1 MQKVIVQIDWYT
13 KIILT
18 LIAIFLVGL
27 LVKSYFPPHTPEAE
41 AGDTSKYELMKRL
54 ENLGFSF
61 PPPKIE
67 LSKGERIEREAKM
80 EGRYVKDW
88 VDYLYLYNLQNLSR
102 ERALEIIDESSI
114 LSGYPAGKGYAKLLV
129 VSGRNEAYREY
140 LSDKAMETVLL
151 SGRFEVTPYGIVPR
165 PLRVEAVK

>member
-41 AGDTSKYELMKRL
+41 AGDTSKYELMKRAK
-54 ENLGFSF
+54 ELGYSF
-61 PPPKIE
+61 PQGFTPM
-67 LSKGERIEREAKM
+67 SKGERIEMEAKT
-80 EGRYVKDW
+80 ESRHSKILA
-88 VDYLYLYNLQNLSR
+88 DYLYLYNLQNLSQ
-102 ERALEIIDESSI
+102 EKALETIDESSI
-114 LSGYPAGKGYAKLLV
+114 LSGYPAGKEYAKLLV
-129 VSGRNEAYREY
+129 VSGRNEAYKEY
-140 LSDKAMETVLL
+140 LSDKAIETVLL